1 MVANKAFERDDPMEL
16 VGHTYPVRSQEGH
29 DRAAA
34 RTFIEEYALMG
45 WPAARIR
52 GLFDSA
58 EYTACFDI
66 KRRRGGA
73 FVDDLIATV
82 FGVRADG

>member
-1 MVANKAFERDDPMEL
+1 MADKGFEHDDPMEL
-16 VGHTYPVRSQEGH
+16 VGHTYPVQSQVEH

-34 RTFIEEYALMG
+34 QTFIEEYALMG
-45 WPAARIR
+45 WSASRVR

-66 KRRRGGA
+66 KRRQGGV
-73 FVDDLIATV
+73 FIDGLIATV
-82 FGVRADG
+82 FGVKTNG

>member
-1 MVANKAFERDDPMEL
+1 MADKTFEHDDPMEL
-16 VGHTYPVRSQEGH
+16 VGHTYPVESQQEH

-34 RTFIEEYALMG
+34 QTFIEEYALMG

-58 EYTACFDI
+58 EYTACSDI
-66 KRRRGGA
+66 MRRQSEA

-82 FGVRADG
+82 FGVSTNG